1 MTTKQRADLLAK
13 LGYGGNNENPYE
25 IIEWINKSAHFDI
38 VALPRPSYKWQYM
51 VVMLGNADKGCG
63 KLKLD
68 VFYAPRYHSDK
79 RRCLF
84 AGIDSLIDPICYAK
98 KKVAAMSK
106 EERDKVIEEARQKG
120 WI

>member
-13 LGYGGNNENPYE
+13 LGYGGNKENPYE
-25 IIEWINKSAHFDI
+25 IIEWINKSERFDI

-51 VVMLGNADKGCG
+51 VVILGNADKKCG

-68 VFYAPRYHSDK
+68 VFCAPRYHSDK

-84 AGIDSLIDPICYAK
+84 AGIDSLITTL
-98 KKVAAMSK
+98 S
-106 EERDKVIEEARQKG
+106 VIPRKRSQR
-120 WI
+120 

>member
-1 MTTKQRADLLAK
+1 MTIKQRSDLLAK
-13 LGYGGNNENPYE
+13 LGYGGNKENPYE
-25 IIEWINKSAHFDI
+25 IIEWINKSERFDI

-63 KLKLD
+63 KLN

-84 AGIDSLIDPICYAK
+84 AGIDSLIDPVWYAQ

-106 EERDKVIEEARQKG
+106 EERDKVIEKARQKG